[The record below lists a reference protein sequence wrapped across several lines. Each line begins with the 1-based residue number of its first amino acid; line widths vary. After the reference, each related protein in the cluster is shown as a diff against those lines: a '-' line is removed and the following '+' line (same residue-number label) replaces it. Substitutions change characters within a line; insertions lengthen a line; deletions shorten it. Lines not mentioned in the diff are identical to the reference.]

1 MSATRK
7 FGIRR
12 VMTPNQ
18 IVAHN
23 VARAREPCEAGPRN
37 RPPRPSPPTSGAK
50 LSGPSFSNLE
60 RSAVKVERIKQF
72 SADDLLA
79 LSRGF
84 DLPIGFFFT
93 PPPPAMDAG
102 LYGPDAGNKGL
113 DPIVLL
119 DAVLGTPDNL
129 GYWVDELLAYSASHA
144 PMPRSKREKPS
155 VSPADLAD
163 RLAPLVELR
172 AQALLRNVLGD
183 LDGASDLLERLAEAL
198 RAWTR
203 RHQPARRTERHGAGR
218 RTRRHEATP
227 RSQLRED
234 PADARLH
241 RQEGQPVLRRHLR
254 RRRPRH
260 RQGTA
265 QLASGRAAEG
275 RR

>member
-12 VMTPNQ
+12 TMTPNQ

-23 VARAREPCEAGPRN
+23 VARARELRGWTQEQAAEALAPYL
-37 RPPRPSPPTSGAK
+37 GAK

-60 RSAVKVERIKQF
+60 RSAVKVDRIKQF

-93 PPPPAMDAG
+93 PLPPAIDAG
-102 LYGPDAGNKGL
+102 LYAPDAGNKGL

-129 GYWVDELLAYSASHA
+129 GYWADELLAYSASHA

-163 RLAPLVELR
+163 RLTPLVELR

-183 LDGASDLLERLAEAL
+183 LDGGADLLERLAEVL
-198 RAWTR
+198 RAMDET
-203 RHQPARRTERHGAGR
+203 ARA
-218 RTRRHEATP
+218 
-227 RSQLRED
+227 
-234 PADARLH
+234 
-241 RQEGQPVLRRHLR
+241 
-254 RRRPRH
+254 
-260 RQGTA
+260 GTA
-265 QLASGRAAEG
+265 DTTTRAVTATKAP
-275 RR
+275 RARTSATKR